1 MNGKSKPYAILVF
14 GAPLCGK
21 TTFARQFSERFNVP
35 FVNLL
40 ELKEQFKISRKLG
53 LVIVKEIA
61 KCKQNIIVEG
71 ALDTERQREEMRTLL
86 KAAGYMPILVW
97 VQTDQVAIKH
107 RLRTKFK
114 KPSEA
119 KAFLDSAYKNIEAPA
134 ESEMPLVIS
143 GKHTFRTQC
152 GNVLAGLSE
161 RSSKQR

>member
-1 MNGKSKPYAILVF
+1 MKICVTGHRPNKLYGY
-14 GAPLCGK
+14 
-21 TTFARQFSERFNVP
+21 
-35 FVNLL
+35 NLSDIRWQK
-40 ELKEQFKISRKLG
+40 LKEQFKISRKLG

-61 KCKQNIIVEG
+61 KCKQNIIIEG

-86 KAAGYMPILVW
+86 KTAGYMPILVW

-152 GNVLAGLSE
+152 SNVLAGLSE

>member
-40 ELKEQFKISRKLG
+40 ELKERFKISRKLG

-86 KAAGYMPILVW
+86 KTAGYMPILVW

-107 RLRTKFK
+107 RLRAKFK

-152 GNVLAGLSE
+152 SNVLAGLSE

>member
-35 FVNLL
+35 FINLL
-40 ELKEQFKISRKLG
+40 ELREQFKISRKLG
-53 LVIVKEIA
+53 LVLVQEIA

-71 ALDTERQREEMRTLL
+71 ALDTERQREEMRSIL
-86 KAAGYMPILVW
+86 KRAGYIPILVW
-97 VQTDQVAIKH
+97 VQTDRMAIKH

-119 KAFLDSAYKNIEAPA
+119 KAFLDNAYKNIEAPSEA
-134 ESEMPLVIS
+134 EMPLVIS

-152 GNVLAGLSE
+152 SNVLAGLSE
-161 RSSKQR
+161 RNSKK

>member
-53 LVIVKEIA
+53 LVFVKEIA
-61 KCKQNIIVEG
+61 KCKHNIIV
-71 ALDTERQREEMRTLL
+71 EEMRTLL

-107 RLRTKFK
+107 RLRAKFK

-152 GNVLAGLSE
+152 SNVLAGLSE

>member
-71 ALDTERQREEMRTLL
+71 ALDTERQREEMRALL
-86 KAAGYMPILVW
+86 KTAGYMPI
-97 VQTDQVAIKH
+97 
-107 RLRTKFK
+107 
-114 KPSEA
+114 
-119 KAFLDSAYKNIEAPA
+119 
-134 ESEMPLVIS
+134 
-143 GKHTFRTQC
+143 
-152 GNVLAGLSE
+152 
-161 RSSKQR
+161 

>member
-35 FVNLL
+35 FINLL
-40 ELKEQFKISRKLG
+40 ELREQFKISRKLG
-53 LVIVKEIA
+53 LVLVQEIA

-71 ALDTERQREEMRTLL
+71 ALDTERQREEMRSIL
-86 KAAGYMPILVW
+86 KRAGYIPILVW
-97 VQTDQVAIKH
+97 VQTDQMAIKH

-119 KAFLDSAYKNIEAPA
+119 KAFLDNAYKNIEAPSEA
-134 ESEMPLVIS
+134 EMSLVIS

-152 GNVLAGLSE
+152 SNVLAGLSE
-161 RSSKQR
+161 RNSKK